1 MTLIQGHNISEW
13 IQNRNSYSYIPG
25 KLILSEESKADFDWD
40 RLHLNSSLP
49 DSNSISK
56 WGSSVELDHYHKTL
70 LMSGNENDLMVGFL
84 SVIFWGYV
92 SGSDGVVRT
101 ARALGKVRSFRD
113 GRAGQTPTSKNELVL
128 SLTRARESVVQKD
141 YGKALYQLMSI
152 KYLGM
157 SFASKVVMFMNP
169 SQTAIYDS
177 VIAERLSKHE
187 SLNSLYIKTLGATEK
202 EKIKQCSTYEKWC
215 DFCFQTAEDLNRH
228 KACWTDWDNQSKSF
242 RAVDVERSF
251 FALGR

>member
-1 MTLIQGHNISEW
+1 
-13 IQNRNSYSYIPG
+13 
-25 KLILSEESKADFDWD
+25 
-40 RLHLNSSLP
+40 
-49 DSNSISK
+49 
-56 WGSSVELDHYHKTL
+56 
-70 LMSGNENDLMVGFL
+70 MVGFL

-228 KACWTDWDNQSKSF
+228 KACWTDWDKVPDF
-242 RAVDVERSF
+242 DVHAMTRSEVVTAINECESYGMKPF
-251 FALGR
+251 VEYLAQKTEYGKVLVPVNVHCNPARKN